1 MKIEHL
7 NKNYGIKK
15 VVTDLSVAITPQKF
29 TAFIGPNGAGKST
42 LLAMIARLLKKDF
55 GEVYLSG
62 QGIESFK
69 ATEFAQKISILKQQ
83 NHLDLKISVRELVAF
98 GRFPYSKGHLK
109 KSDQEKI
116 AWALALMNLE
126 ELADQDVAEL
136 SGGQLQRAYIALVLA
151 QDTDYILL
159 DEPLNNLDIKHA
171 TQMMKNLQQL
181 VTDYGKTVVMVVH
194 DLNFAASYA
203 DEVVMMKN
211 GKLFANGPTAAVMT
225 QESLSALY
233 DTPIKVCE
241 ISGQR
246 FCLYY

>member
-7 NKNYGIKK
+7 NKNYGAKK

-69 ATEFAQKISILKQQ
+69 ATEFAKKISILKQQ

-126 ELADQDVAEL
+126 ELADQHVAEL

-225 QESLSALY
+225 QKSLSALY